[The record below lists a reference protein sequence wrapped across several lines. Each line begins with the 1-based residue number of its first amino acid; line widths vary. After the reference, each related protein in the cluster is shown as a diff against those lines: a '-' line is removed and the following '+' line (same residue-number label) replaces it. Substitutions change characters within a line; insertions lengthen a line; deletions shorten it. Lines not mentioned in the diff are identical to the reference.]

1 MTLLLW
7 PSVATMGFV
16 ALIGVVIALA
26 AGSTARYEFD
36 RNSVPAQR
44 QLATASAG
52 APGHEAGGRAARTPA
67 ELQHRPSPWGGLPP
81 GVRRGARTSPEARF
95 PRRHPAGSRA
105 ARGAGDRDAET
116 APLTGWWLVD
126 PEVQVNGAPR
136 MVAGPFADPLDAEW
150 AALGSGLP
158 GAEGARA
165 VYGVRRPGGVLVRRP
180 SPKEL
185 AWYAEV
191 GAQLDRL
198 GDDWDHLLTDTD
210 PLTTL
215 VVDVTAALLD
225 AGLPLDRA
233 GHSRNGDPVGGVSLT
248 PDPGRGGI
256 LVTWRQ
262 HDRMSLDRVRGDD
275 AAGAVQQT
283 MNVAVAAVL
292 AQLGFRVE
300 PVGNSGAHVVLVEP

>member
-1 MTLLLW
+1 MLLLW
-7 PSVATMGFV
+7 PAVAALGFV
-16 ALIGVVIALA
+16 ALMGVVIALA
-26 AGSTARYEFD
+26 ADSTARYEFD

-52 APGHEAGGRAARTPA
+52 APGHDAGGRPARPPA
-67 ELQHRPSPWGGLPP
+67 EEQHRPPSWGGEPTV
-81 GVRRGARTSPEARF
+81 VRSSERTTPAARSL
-95 PRRHPAGSRA
+95 RRHPAGSRA
-105 ARGAGDRDAET
+105 GRGAGNRDGET

-165 VYGVRRPGGVLVRRP
+165 VYGVRRPGGALVRRP

-198 GDDWDHLLTDTD
+198 GDDWDCLLTDTD

-233 GHSRNGDPVGGVSLT
+233 GHSRNGDPVGGVCLT

-256 LVTWRQ
+256 LVAWRQ
-262 HDRMSLDRVRGDD
+262 HDRMSLDRVRGDT
-275 AAGAVQQT
+275 AAAAVQQT
-283 MNVAVAAVL
+283 MNVAVGAVL
-292 AQLGFRVE
+292 TQLGFRVE
-300 PVGNSGAHVVLVEP
+300 PVGNSGAHLVLVEP

>member
-1 MTLLLW
+1 MWW
-7 PSVATMGFV
+7 PSVAALGFV
-16 ALIGVVIALA
+16 VLIGVVVALA
-26 AGSTARYEFD
+26 AGSTARYEFE

-52 APGHEAGGRAARTPA
+52 APGHDAGGRAAHPPA
-67 ELQHRPSPWGGLPP
+67 EHGPAPWGKVPFGDR
-81 GVRRGARTSPEARF
+81 GTERRAVRSS
-95 PRRHPAGSRA
+95 RRHPAGSRA
-105 ARGAGDRDAET
+105 GHGAGKRDPET

-126 PEVQVNGAPR
+126 PEVRLNGVPR

-185 AWYAEV
+185 AWYGEV

-198 GDDWDHLLTDTD
+198 GDDWDCLLTDTD

-233 GHSRNGDPVGGVSLT
+233 GHSRDGDLVGGVCLT

-256 LVTWRQ
+256 LVAWRQ
-262 HDRMSLDRVRGDD
+262 HDRMSVDRVRG
-275 AAGAVQQT
+275 AAAETAVQQT

-292 AQLGFRVE
+292 TQLGFRVE
-300 PVGNSGAHVVLVEP
+300 PVGTGGAHVVLVEP